1 MDRMAALEAFVKVSE
16 TKSFTEAAARLGQ
29 SKSAVSRHI
38 TALETELG
46 ARLFHRSTRTLALT
60 EAGQSYYERV
70 ARILS
75 DIEEADRAVSQLQAA
90 PRGRLR
96 VNAPMS
102 FGFLHLA
109 HALPVFLARYPEVT
123 IDLVMNDRFVD
134 LVDEGFDVAVRIGG
148 MADSSL
154 IAKRLG
160 PVRRV
165 VCASPDYLQ
174 RRGVPRTPDDL
185 RHHDCLRNTTMQT
198 THEWTFMR
206 GDGTS
211 WPVDVSGPLTA
222 NNGDALRV
230 AALNGL
236 GLTLLPS
243 FIVGVDIQ
251 AGHLVPVLDDFVEQR
266 LSIHAVYPT
275 ARHLSPKVRAFVDF
289 LSDWLGARPYWD
301 DSKEDTVGT

>member
-1 MDRMAALEAFVKVSE
+1 MDRMNALEAFVKVSE

-29 SKSAVSRHI
+29 SKSAISRHI

-75 DIEEADRAVSQLQAA
+75 DIEEADRAVTQLQSA

-109 HALPVFLARYPEVT
+109 QVLPVFLARYPEVT
-123 IDLVMNDRFVD
+123 IDLAMNDRFVD

-174 RRGVPRTPDDL
+174 RCGVPLTPDDL
-185 RHHDCLRNTTMQT
+185 RHHACLRNTTMQT

-206 GDGTS
+206 KDGTL
-211 WPVDVSGPLTA
+211 WPVDVKGPLTA
-222 NNGDALRV
+222 NNGDALRI
-230 AALNGL
+230 AALKGL
-236 GLTLLPS
+236 GLTLLPT
-243 FIVGVDIQ
+243 FIVGADMQ
-251 AGHLVPVLDDFVEQR
+251 AGHLVPVLEPYVEQR

-289 LSDWLGARPYWD
+289 LSDWFGAHPYWD
-301 DSKEDTVGT
+301 ESTGNRSEK